1 MFLQYF
7 ISWWLCNAHISVAPG
22 GTSELINCA
31 VLSPVVLKPIGEFI
45 VNLLIYLPTE
55 LCKLNHS
62 VGINLS
68 RCLSMYR

>member
-31 VLSPVVLKPIGEFI
+31 VLSPVVFKPIGEFI
-45 VNLLIYLPTE
+45 VKLLNCVPAE
-55 LCKLNHS
+55 LCELP
-62 VGINLS
+62 LS
-68 RCLSMYR
+68 GH